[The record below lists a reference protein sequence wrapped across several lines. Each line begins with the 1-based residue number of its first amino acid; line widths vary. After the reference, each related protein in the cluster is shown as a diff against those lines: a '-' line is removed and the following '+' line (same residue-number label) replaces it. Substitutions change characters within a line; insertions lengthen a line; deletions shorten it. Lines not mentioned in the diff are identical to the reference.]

1 MFKIYRKSDGRVI
14 RAFVHKVADIP
25 NGVNVATSD
34 LPDGAI
40 LPEGAVVGKDAAT
53 GVFHVVKTALVAAV
67 AGAEATTYTVKKG
80 HLFKIGDV
88 VMLKA
93 GAKAYAITGISQ
105 NVADASCE
113 DIRVST
119 TLGAAAKG
127 DALILAKAQTGG
139 ANSALPFGA
148 PYAVV
153 GDSYNVT
160 AKGNIFANAWLV
172 GVVKEQVAP
181 VAPESVRALVSGIH
195 FI

>member
-1 MFKIYRKSDGRVI
+1 MFKIYRKNDGRVI

-40 LPEGAVVGKDAAT
+40 LPEGAV
-53 GVFHVVKTALVAAV
+53 VVKTALVAAV

-105 NVADASCE
+105 NVADASCD

-139 ANSALPFGA
+139 ADSALPFGA